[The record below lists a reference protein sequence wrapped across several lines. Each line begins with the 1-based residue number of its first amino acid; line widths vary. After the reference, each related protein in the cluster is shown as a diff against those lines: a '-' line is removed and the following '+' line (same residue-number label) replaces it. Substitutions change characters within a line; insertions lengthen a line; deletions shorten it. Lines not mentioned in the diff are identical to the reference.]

1 MSIKN
6 TLLLLKRSS
15 TGVVYALVLAACAV
29 LVPGQVAVAATPIFG
44 AGLTASLTNAD
55 VGETF
60 EVIVSFEG
68 NWPLSST
75 DIVALRNI
83 GVTGLYFH
91 ELPMAGVVGTA
102 EQILEIAEL
111 NNVRSIW
118 PNLPLEY
125 DNNGATLLTGVDRM
139 RTESLLRN
147 AIGLP
152 YSGAG
157 IGVLV
162 NDTGVDG
169 THTDLEYPGHVIQ
182 NVAAQTNLHS
192 LDDMLPIT
200 YTEDIPNTDIGNSHG
215 THVAGLISATGA
227 RSGGLY
233 EGVAPGAKIIGY
245 GSGAGLFILDTLG
258 GFDYALTHQFE
269 LNIRVVANSFGS
281 TSDIGTDFNPD
292 DPTNIATKMLADRGI
307 VPVISAGNSGPG
319 EGTITGNFK
328 KAPWIVTVAAGNKHG
343 NLVDFS
349 SRGVNGNGGTVE
361 VDGEIFTWSDQ
372 PTITAPGDSIIST
385 RATPTDALS
394 VLSASSDAESI
405 PTAFL
410 PFYTALSGTSMASP
424 HISGTVALMLEANPG
439 LDWRGVKEIL
449 QQTATNIPGRDP
461 WEVGA
466 GYVNVWAAVVE
477 AANRRTDFGDTVNR
491 QREFSANAQF
501 SIAGVNEF
509 AIEFSPIGENE
520 AVEFFVPA
528 DISLVAASAVVT
540 ENTVALVLT
549 DPDGERFGSSIS
561 LPVLGPAIG
570 TSAPGKEG
578 VWTLSVSGIG
588 SISGVGLDP
597 LGLTNGT
604 AVPGTV
610 NAKVKMVR
618 TDGFTGLDDVPGHP
632 AQSFIE
638 LAVRERLA
646 DGFVDGTYQPDEALL
661 RGDLAEYLVMG
672 SAVRQYRPLDGS
684 DGFDD
689 VGAAL
694 LPFAEAVSA
703 RGAALK
709 DQAQDDNGVIRTI
722 DNSFDPF
729 GSVNR
734 AELAFSLVQALGLE
748 EFAVNPGAGEVT
760 AEFDGQRVP
769 VQDADQIPEDL
780 RGYVQIALDLKLMN
794 AFFEIEQLPFMAPVL
809 VAHFRP
815 DQAVT
820 RAEYAHAAVNFM
832 DRYGQE

>member
-1 MSIKN
+1 MRKMMSIKN

-162 NDTGVDG
+162 NDT
-169 THTDLEYPGHVIQ
+169 
-182 NVAAQTNLHS
+182 
-192 LDDMLPIT
+192 

-215 THVAGLISATGA
+215 THVAGIISATGA

-439 LDWRGVKEIL
+439 LD
-449 QQTATNIPGRDP
+449 
-461 WEVGA
+461 
-466 GYVNVWAAVVE
+466 
-477 AANRRTDFGDTVNR
+477 
-491 QREFSANAQF
+491 
-501 SIAGVNEF
+501 
-509 AIEFSPIGENE
+509 
-520 AVEFFVPA
+520 EFFVPA

-709 DQAQDDNGVIRTI
+709 DQAQDDNGVK
-722 DNSFDPF
+722 
-729 GSVNR
+729 
-734 AELAFSLVQALGLE
+734 
-748 EFAVNPGAGEVT
+748 
-760 AEFDGQRVP
+760 
-769 VQDADQIPEDL
+769 
-780 RGYVQIALDLKLMN
+780 IALDLKLMN